1 MINGKKTTYKF
12 RNKMVFSK
20 KKRPFCESTCWTSE
34 FLKVMEKCFYEEY
47 GKHPTIQ
54 ELRDFLVY
62 EGEETQI
69 LDKLIL
75 AGYGEEVYHTWYV

>member
-1 MINGKKTTYKF
+1 MAKKRRISLGIKWCF
-12 RNKMVFSK
+12 PK

-54 ELRDFLVY
+54 ELRNFLVY

>member
-1 MINGKKTTYKF
+1 MAKKRHIGKGVQWCFPK
-12 RNKMVFSK
+12 R
-20 KKRPFCESTCWTSE
+20 KRPFCESTCYASE
-34 FLKVMEKCFYEEY
+34 FLKVMEKCFCEEY
-47 GKHPTIQ
+47 GRHPTIQ

-75 AGYGEEVYHTWYV
+75 AGYGEELYNTWYD